1 MPNKDVKNEIISLD
15 SAGEVVS
22 FIIFLLTAP
31 VTGAAIVNVI
41 KLMFLAIL
49 PKSTFSSK
57 MAYKKKTM
65 RFANPKRSHLT
76 VQRYPEERPDN
87 NVVVDRI
94 FSIIDTMVEGIDWVA
109 TKYISVI
116 SRILKFLP
124 RFKKMSDSDVKHVA
138 VTVYY
143 TLTVGVL
150 MKSIKLLMLKKG
162 LSGDTA
168 AFKSIRDS
176 IANGLKLGSHGL
188 KFDDIERDSDV
199 MFSHKT
205 LAPLVKEFMSELGR
219 RLHFLGEDVDMTYES
234 FEYRDFYKELLNESM
249 TATVADKDYEQQDLQ
264 DLLGIS
270 QLYMRKVIDP
280 IFFNLSKEDQLY
292 FRENRKAMDFFT
304 PDGGDEFKATG
315 VINFYTT
322 GFKPETVKKM
332 LNGVKYY
339 ASEMNIVLGNISKPE
354 QSRIYPTSQVIRISV
369 IKNNNLDNFEKIP
382 EVQLSYD
389 NAILIFGRLLALPDF
404 EEGYRV
410 SAIDLLKLIEKVE
423 VKDKQDGEFLYRY
436 SRPTSVDGNMTTGGI
451 TPEYLRRKLSELK
464 QLCDYAIDND
474 IKDIVIG

>member
-1 MPNKDVKNEIISLD
+1 MSNKKVKNEIISLD
-15 SAGEVVS
+15 STGEVVS

-31 VTGAAIVNVI
+31 VTGAAILNVI
-41 KLMFLAIL
+41 KLMFFAIL
-49 PKSTFSSK
+49 PKSTFGDK
-57 MAYKKKTM
+57 MVYKKKTM
-65 RFANPKRSHLT
+65 RFANPKRGHLT

-94 FSIIDTMVEGIDWVA
+94 FSIIDGMVEIIDWVA
-109 TKYISVI
+109 TKYIGVI
-116 SRILKFLP
+116 SRILKLLP
-124 RFKKMSDSDVKHVA
+124 RFKKMSDNDVKHVA

-168 AFKSIRDS
+168 AFKSIRDT
-176 IANGLKLGSHGL
+176 ITNGLKLGSHGL
-188 KFDDIERDSDV
+188 TFDDIERESDV
-199 MFSHKT
+199 IFSHKS
-205 LAPLVKEFMSELGR
+205 LAPLVKEFMGELGR
-219 RLHFLGEDVDMTYES
+219 RMHFLGEDVDTT
-234 FEYRDFYKELLNESM
+234 FEYLDFYKELLNESM

-322 GFKPETVKKM
+322 GFKPETVEKM
-332 LNGVKYY
+332 LKGVKYY

-404 EEGYRV
+404 EEGYTIA
-410 SAIDLLKLIEKVE
+410 AIDLLKLIEKVE

-474 IKDIVIG
+474 TKDIVIV

>member
-1 MPNKDVKNEIISLD
+1 MSNKKVKNEIISLD
-15 SAGEVVS
+15 STGEVVS

-31 VTGAAIVNVI
+31 VTGAAILNVI
-41 KLMFLAIL
+41 KLMFFAIL
-49 PKSTFSSK
+49 PKSTFGDK
-57 MAYKKKTM
+57 MVYKKKTM
-65 RFANPKRSHLT
+65 RFANPKRGHLT

-94 FSIIDTMVEGIDWVA
+94 FSIIDVMVEIIDWVA
-109 TKYISVI
+109 TKYIGVI
-116 SRILKFLP
+116 SRILKLLP
-124 RFKKMSDSDVKHVA
+124 RFKKMSDNDVKHVA

-168 AFKSIRDS
+168 AFKSIRDT
-176 IANGLKLGSHGL
+176 ITNGLKLGSHGL
-188 KFDDIERDSDV
+188 TFDDIERESDV
-199 MFSHKT
+199 IFSHKS
-205 LAPLVKEFMSELGR
+205 LAPLVKEFMGELGR
-219 RLHFLGEDVDMTYES
+219 RMHFLGEGVDTT

-322 GFKPETVKKM
+322 GFKPETVEKILK
-332 LNGVKYY
+332 GVKYY

-404 EEGYRV
+404 EEGYTIA
-410 SAIDLLKLIEKVE
+410 AIDLLKLIEKVE

-474 IKDIVIG
+474 IKDIVIV

>member
-1 MPNKDVKNEIISLD
+1 MSNKKVKNEIISLD
-15 SAGEVVS
+15 STGEVVS

-31 VTGAAIVNVI
+31 VTGAAILNLI
-41 KLMFLAIL
+41 KLMFFAIL
-49 PKSTFSSK
+49 PKSTFGDK
-57 MAYKKKTM
+57 MVYKKKTM
-65 RFANPKRSHLT
+65 RFANPKRGHLT

-87 NVVVDRI
+87 NVVVDQI
-94 FSIIDTMVEGIDWVA
+94 FSIIDGMVEIIDWVA
-109 TKYISVI
+109 TKYIGVI
-116 SRILKFLP
+116 SRILKLLP
-124 RFKKMSDSDVKHVA
+124 RFKKMSDNDVKHVA

-168 AFKSIRDS
+168 AFKSIRDT
-176 IANGLKLGSHGL
+176 ITNGLKLGSHGL
-188 KFDDIERDSDV
+188 TFDDIERESDV
-199 MFSHKT
+199 IFSHKS
-205 LAPLVKEFMSELGR
+205 LAPLVKEFMGELGK
-219 RLHFLGEDVDMTYES
+219 RLHFLGEGVDTT

-322 GFKPETVKKM
+322 GFKPETVEKM
-332 LNGVKYY
+332 LKGVKYY

-404 EEGYRV
+404 EEGYTIA
-410 SAIDLLKLIEKVE
+410 AIDLLKLIEKVE

-474 IKDIVIG
+474 TKDIVIV

>member
-1 MPNKDVKNEIISLD
+1 MSNKKVKNEIISLD
-15 SAGEVVS
+15 STGEVVS

-41 KLMFLAIL
+41 KLMFFAIL
-49 PKSTFSSK
+49 PKSTFGDK
-57 MAYKKKTM
+57 MVYKKKTM
-65 RFANPKRSHLT
+65 RFANPKRGHLT

-94 FSIIDTMVEGIDWVA
+94 FSIIDVMVEVIDWVA
-109 TKYISVI
+109 TKYIGVI
-116 SRILKFLP
+116 SRILKLLP
-124 RFKKMSDSDVKHVA
+124 RFKKMSDNDVKHVA

-168 AFKSIRDS
+168 AFKSIRDT
-176 IANGLKLGSHGL
+176 ITNGLKLGSHGL
-188 KFDDIERDSDV
+188 TFDDIERESDV
-199 MFSHKT
+199 IFSHKS
-205 LAPLVKEFMSELGR
+205 LAPLVKEFMGELGR
-219 RLHFLGEDVDMTYES
+219 RMHFLGEDVDTT

-249 TATVADKDYEQQDLQ
+249 TVTVADKDYEQQDLQ

-322 GFKPETVKKM
+322 GFKPETVEKM
-332 LNGVKYY
+332 LKGVKYY

-404 EEGYRV
+404 EEGYTIA
-410 SAIDLLKLIEKVE
+410 AIDLLKLIEKVE

-474 IKDIVIG
+474 IKDIVIV

>member
-1 MPNKDVKNEIISLD
+1 MSNKKVKNEIISLD
-15 SAGEVVS
+15 STGEVVS

-31 VTGAAIVNVI
+31 VTGAAILNVI
-41 KLMFLAIL
+41 KLMFFAIL
-49 PKSTFSSK
+49 PKSTFGDK
-57 MAYKKKTM
+57 MVYKKKTM
-65 RFANPKRSHLT
+65 RFANPKRGHLT

-94 FSIIDTMVEGIDWVA
+94 FSIIDVMVEIIDWVA
-109 TKYISVI
+109 TKYIGVI
-116 SRILKFLP
+116 SRILKLLP
-124 RFKKMSDSDVKHVA
+124 RFKKMSDNDVKHVA

-168 AFKSIRDS
+168 AFKSIRDT
-176 IANGLKLGSHGL
+176 ITNGLKLGSHGL
-188 KFDDIERDSDV
+188 TFDDIERESDV
-199 MFSHKT
+199 IFSHKS
-205 LAPLVKEFMSELGR
+205 LAPLVKEFMGELGR
-219 RLHFLGEDVDMTYES
+219 RMHFLGEDVDTT

-322 GFKPETVKKM
+322 GFKPETVEKM
-332 LNGVKYY
+332 LKGVKYY

-404 EEGYRV
+404 EEGYTIA
-410 SAIDLLKLIEKVE
+410 AIDLLKLIEKVE

-474 IKDIVIG
+474 TKDIVIV